1 MIDVLVNTDY
11 VLKVE
16 LSETSEGM
24 LELSNTHDEVY
35 YTILDTT
42 GNVVNDLSNVK
53 VEIDPTNPSV
63 INIPLSK
70 EINVIDEDKPF
81 NLRFVEIVYLTNNQP
96 TRLRRVYRVVKF
108 APYTTSLSDVRHL
121 FGVDSS
127 VLLDDMI
134 DIYAAYIS
142 EKSVITNLDELLI
155 DFGPNSIKAN
165 RLIAL
170 RAAIALESSLP
181 LIVPRIETDSVVSQ
195 TRFTLT
201 LDDFKKI
208 LGDLKEE
215 LTGLEEELVSDGVYT
230 PSISFAIGDITDI
243 FTGE

>member
-24 LELSNTHDEVY
+24 LELNNTHDEIY

-63 INIPLSK
+63 INIPLGK

-108 APYTTSLSDVRHL
+108 APYTTSCSDVRNL
-121 FGVDSS
+121 FGVDDS
-127 VLLDDMI
+127 VIPNSMI
-134 DIYAAYIS
+134 DIYAAYIT
-142 EKSVITNLDELLI
+142 EKEIVKDLNTLLV
-155 DFGPNSIKAN
+155 DFGARGIKAN

-170 RAAIALESSLP
+170 RAAMGLESSLP

-243 FTGE
+243 FTGG

>member
-1 MIDVLVNTDY
+1 
-11 VLKVE
+11 
-16 LSETSEGM
+16 
-24 LELSNTHDEVY
+24 
-35 YTILDTT
+35 
-42 GNVVNDLSNVK
+42 
-53 VEIDPTNPSV
+53 
-63 INIPLSK
+63 
-70 EINVIDEDKPF
+70 
-81 NLRFVEIVYLTNNQP
+81 
-96 TRLRRVYRVVKF
+96 
-108 APYTTSLSDVRHL
+108 
-121 FGVDSS
+121 
-127 VLLDDMI
+127 MI
-134 DIYAAYIS
+134 DIYAAYVS
-142 EKSVITNLDELLI
+142 EKSVITNLDDLLI

-165 RLIAL
+165 RVIAL
-170 RAAIALESSLP
+170 RAAVALESSLP

>member
-24 LELSNTHDEVY
+24 LELNNTHDEVY

-63 INIPLSK
+63 INIPLGK

-96 TRLRRVYRVVKF
+96 TRLRRVYRVIKF
-108 APYTTSLSDVRHL
+108 APYTTSFSDVRNL
-121 FGVDSS
+121 FGVDAS
-127 VLLDDMI
+127 VIPDSMI
-134 DIYAAYIS
+134 DIYAAYIT
-142 EKSVITNLDELLI
+142 EKEIVKDLNTLLV
-155 DFGPNSIKAN
+155 DFGARGIKAN

-170 RAAIALESSLP
+170 RAAMGLESSLP

-243 FTGE
+243 FTGG